1 LKKIKNWLANLQTP
15 QTNMVLI
22 TALFIMLTGNIAFFS
37 RLLLVYPINLQH
49 APFLISI
56 TLFFTIA
63 TALFLLFLSLFTAF
77 SGRVTRCLLAILLVV
92 SSLAAYYMDA
102 YGAIIDSVM
111 LENMLHTDKNE
122 VAGLLNISMFAR
134 VILLGFLPAWWVL
147 KQKMQATVSK
157 TAQLKSEFKS
167 RAKLIAIGLL
177 GLLVLALPFSENYVL
192 FTRHH
197 KYVRMYA
204 NPTFY
209 SYSIYRYLH
218 HQAVTPPPGAMTHV
232 AGDAQSQDKKNHH
245 ELVIMVVG
253 ETARFDRFSLN
264 GYHKLTNP
272 NLTKENV
279 VSFKNVSSCGTSTGV
294 SVPCMFSVLTRKEF
308 DNGKAAS
315 MENAL
320 DVLAANGIEVMW
332 RDNNSDSKGVALRV
346 PYKNFKTPT
355 NNKVC
360 DSECRDVGMLGG
372 LDAHIKAHKNK
383 DIMIVLHQLGNH
395 GPNYYLRYPKAF
407 EHFKPACHTG
417 ELNECTKE
425 EVDNAYDNA
434 ILYTDYFLSQVIT
447 FLKKYDD
454 QYETAMFYMADH
466 GESLGENGFWLH
478 AAPYAMA
485 PKEQTH
491 VPAIVWMG
499 KHFDY
504 NISQLQPYAD
514 YPLSHDDVF
523 CTLLTAF
530 ELKSQT
536 CNAKIPWLMQNL
548 DLQAQAKTKLPS

>member
-1 LKKIKNWLANLQTP
+1 
-15 QTNMVLI
+15 MVLL
-22 TALFIMLTGNIAFFS
+22 TVLFMMLTGNFAFFS
-37 RLLLVYPINLQH
+37 RLLKVYPPNLQH
-49 APFLISI
+49 APFLASL
-56 TLFFTIA
+56 TLFFTLA
-63 TALFLLFLSLFTAF
+63 TGLFLLVISLFTAF
-77 SGRVTRCLLAILLVV
+77 SGRATRWLLAILLVV
-92 SSLAAYYMDA
+92 TSLAAYYMDA

-111 LENMLHTDKNE
+111 LENMLQTDKNE
-122 VAGLLNISMFAR
+122 VQGLLNVTMFTR
-134 VILLGFLPAWWVL
+134 LFLLGILPAWWL
-147 KQKMQATVSK
+147 FKQKFPQTTFSK
-157 TAQLKSEFKS
+157 ELKS
-167 RAKLIAIGLL
+167 RGKLIGLAILA
-177 GLLVLALPFSENYVL
+177 LVLVVLPLSENYII

-218 HQAVTPPPGAMTHV
+218 HKAVAPVLGKLMQTSQ
-232 AGDAQSQDKKNHH
+232 DAQHVDVHNKH

-272 NLTKENV
+272 NLAKENV

-294 SVPCMFSVLTRKEF
+294 SVPCMFSVLNREEF

-320 DVLAANGIEVMW
+320 DVLQDNGVEVLW

-346 PYKNFKTPT
+346 PYQNFKTPT

-372 LDAHIKAHKNK
+372 LDEHIKAHKNK

-407 EHFKPACHTG
+407 EKFKPACHTG

-434 ILYTDYFLSQVIT
+434 ILYTDYFLSQVIA
-447 FLKKYDD
+447 FLKKHDNK
-454 QYETAMFYMADH
+454 YETAMLYMADH
-466 GESLGENGFWLH
+466 GESLGENGIWLH
-478 AAPYAMA
+478 AAPYAFA

-491 VPAIVWMG
+491 VPAIVWFG
-499 KHFDY
+499 QNFDY
-504 NISQLQPYAD
+504 KIDQVKPYAD

-530 ELKSQT
+530 EYKSKT
-536 CNAKIPWLMQNL
+536 CDAKLPWLMKNL
-548 DLQAQAKTKLPS
+548 HIQATAKLKQHS